1 MPVDRCGAG
10 AGAGG
15 FSARL
20 AGKRLAAAPAAAHA
34 HRGLFWWTSQ
44 AVAFLARPDGATL
57 GRLWAAQDR
66 LDWAARRPVLGVH
79 VRRGDTCL
87 DGGRGELRKHKGRT
101 CDGLAAY
108 AARARAM
115 VDAHGFRAVFL
126 ATDDPQIVAEAQRTN
141 AFGVPVL
148 APGGVENA
156 SFSSPCVAAVGPNSV
171 FTRRRRVPSTSR
183 AQVANEDV
191 DRHQLY
197 GRGYYNKVLKDMPE
211 ADARADARA
220 VLDDLFL
227 LAACDGFVGKFTSNI
242 DRLAVALSNAWRGGD
257 CVTPFESLDAAWCA
271 DFGRRTGKSIHGDFM
286 C

>member
-1 MPVDRCGAG
+1 VEALGLQASLLVGGACGCATATRAVMEGKIGLGGELSALLKPFRAAFDARARFRTPSIQRVGCAADGDAAACLGLEPLDRCGAG

-20 AGKRLAAAPAAAHA
+20 AGKRLAATPAAAHA

-44 AVAFLARPDGATL
+44 AAAFLARPDGATL

-87 DGGRGELRKHKGRT
+87 DGGRGEIRKHKGRT
-101 CDGLAAY
+101 CDGLAPY

-115 VDAHGFRAVFL
+115 IDAHGFRSVFL

-148 APGGVENA
+148 VAGGAEKTWGVFLSLA
-156 SFSSPCVAAVGPNSV
+156 CAVG
-171 FTRRRRVPSTSR
+171 
-183 AQVANEDV
+183 AE
-191 DRHQLY
+191 
-197 GRGYYNKVLKDMPE
+197 
-211 ADARADARA
+211 
-220 VLDDLFL
+220 
-227 LAACDGFVGKFTSNI
+227 
-242 DRLAVALSNAWRGGD
+242 
-257 CVTPFESLDAAWCA
+257 
-271 DFGRRTGKSIHGDFM
+271 RRTPARR
-286 C
+286 

>member
-1 MPVDRCGAG
+1 
-10 AGAGG
+10 
-15 FSARL
+15 
-20 AGKRLAAAPAAAHA
+20 
-34 HRGLFWWTSQ
+34 
-44 AVAFLARPDGATL
+44 
-57 GRLWAAQDR
+57 

-171 FTRRRRVPSTSR
+171 FTRRRRPLNLPRAGGQRGRRPPPALRPRLLQQGPQGHARSR
-183 AQVANEDV
+183 RASRRARGARRPLPPRGVRRLRRQVHV
-191 DRHQLY
+191 QYRPP
-197 GRGYYNKVLKDMPE
+197 R
-211 ADARADARA
+211 RRA
-220 VLDDLFL
+220 VERVARRRLRHAVRVPRRRVVRRFRAPDGEVHPRGLYVLSLFL
-227 LAACDGFVGKFTSNI
+227 CCQWSTL
-242 DRLAVALSNAWRGGD
+242 
-257 CVTPFESLDAAWCA
+257 
-271 DFGRRTGKSIHGDFM
+271 
-286 C
+286 

>member
-1 MPVDRCGAG
+1 M
-10 AGAGG
+10 
-15 FSARL
+15 
-20 AGKRLAAAPAAAHA
+20 
-34 HRGLFWWTSQ
+34 
-44 AVAFLARPDGATL
+44 AFLARPDGATL

-227 LAACDGFVGKFTSNI
+227 LAACDGFVGKFVQHRPPRRRAVERVARRRLRHAVRVPRRRVVRRFRAPDGEVHPRGLYVLSLFLCWSN
-242 DRLAVALSNAWRGGD
+242 L
-257 CVTPFESLDAAWCA
+257 
-271 DFGRRTGKSIHGDFM
+271 
-286 C
+286 